1 MTRFFCGMWEYKT
14 QIMDYIHTESFLA
27 RLILKKCKLYVCVCD
42 KKGNAVAGVR
52 MNTSNVYNFNNR
64 LCVTGLV
71 LYDTHYRVKIDS
83 YKNVYLVPIHQ

>member
-14 QIMDYIHTESFLA
+14 QIMDYVHTESFLA
-27 RLILKKCKLYVCVCD
+27 RLMLKKRNLYVCICD
-42 KKGNAVAGVR
+42 KEGNAVAGVR
-52 MNTSNVYNFNNR
+52 KDTSSVYKFNNR

-83 YKNVYLVPIHQ
+83 YSNVYLVPIH

>member
-14 QIMDYIHTESFLA
+14 QIIDYIHTESFLA
-27 RLILKKCKLYVCVCD
+27 RLILKKRTLYVCVCD
-42 KKGNAVAGVR
+42 KSGNAVAGVR
-52 MNTSNVYNFNNR
+52 MDTSKVYKFNNH

-83 YKNVYLVPIHQ
+83 YRNVYLVPIH

>member
-1 MTRFFCGMWEYKT
+1 MTRYFCGMWEYKT

-27 RLILKKCKLYVCVCD
+27 RLILKNRRVYVCICD
-42 KKGNAVAGVR
+42 KQGNAIACVR
-52 MNTSNVYNFNNR
+52 KETSSVYRSNR

-83 YKNVYLVPIHQ
+83 YRNVYLVPIH